1 MPKLR
6 TPRLI
11 AAALAV
17 PLLLG
22 TLSACGTTDDAPDA
36 GGTADS
42 GTESFETFE
51 DYQLA
56 FAACMRDQGIDM
68 PDPNSDGSVGGIE
81 AQAGD
86 GFVEAAG
93 VCQDELGEPPA
104 APGAGPSMSD
114 EEMRAESLEIA
125 ACFRDNGFEVPDPGP
140 GESLTLPMDVPD
152 DVFEEC
158 APNGIMGST
167 GVGGS

>member
-6 TPRLI
+6 TARLT

-22 TLSACGTTDDAPDA
+22 ALGACGSTDDTPDA
-36 GGTADS
+36 GGTADG

-56 FAACMRDQGIDM
+56 FASCMRDQGVDM
-68 PDPNSDGSVGGIE
+68 PDPNSDGSIQ
-81 AQAGD
+81 AQGGD
-86 GFVEAAG
+86 GFLEAAQ

-114 EEMRAESLEIA
+114 EELRAQSLEIA
-125 ACFRDNGFEVPDPGP
+125 ACFRDKGFDVPDPGP
-140 GESLTLPMDVPD
+140 GESLTVPMDAPE

-158 APNGIMGST
+158 APRGIMGST
-167 GVGGS
+167 GVGDR

>member
-1 MPKLR
+1 MPNPR
-6 TPRLI
+6 TARLT
-11 AAALAV
+11 AVALAI

-22 TLSACGTTDDAPDA
+22 ALGACGATDDPPDA
-36 GGTADS
+36 GGTAD
-42 GTESFETFE
+42 GTESFETVE

-86 GFVEAAG
+86 GFMEAAEA
-93 VCQDELGEPPA
+93 CQGELGEPPA

-114 EEMRAESLEIA
+114 EEMRTESLEIA
-125 ACFRDNGFEVPDPGP
+125 ACFRDNGFDVPDPGP
-140 GESLTLPMDVPD
+140 GESLTLPMDVPE

-158 APNGIMGST
+158 APRGIRGST